1 LLNYQIKKHNK
12 PNHGFFLIQ
21 HKLEDEELRIINEKR
36 MKKLQQVI
44 KDKELLKNIKEP
56 LNLDDTT
63 FFQTI
68 NKFPL
73 ILVDFWAPWCGPC
86 RMMAP
91 IIDQSGK
98 DYQGKLPVGKLNV
111 DENPLVARQL
121 AISSIPTLILFKK
134 GKAVNKIIG
143 SVSKNRIDEMVK
155 MHLE

>member
-1 LLNYQIKKHNK
+1 VIYQIKKHNK
-12 PNHGFFLIQ
+12 PNHGFFVIQ

-36 MKKLQQVI
+36 MKKLQQEI
-44 KDKELLKNIKEP
+44 KDKEYLKNIKEP

-63 FFQTI
+63 FYQTI

-91 IIDQSGK
+91 IIDQTGK
-98 DYQGKLPVGKLNV
+98 DYQGKLVVGKLNV

-121 AISSIPTLILFKK
+121 AISSIPTLILFKR
-134 GKAVNKIIG
+134 GKAVSNIVG
-143 SVSKNRIDEMVK
+143 SVSKNRIGEMVK

>member
-1 LLNYQIKKHNK
+1 VNYQIKKHNK

-21 HKLEDEELRIINEKR
+21 HKLEDEELRIINEER

-134 GKAVNKIIG
+134 GKVVNKIIG